1 MFVSLSD
8 LLHLVTVSLGPC
20 MLLQMALFHSFLWL
34 SSIPL
39 CVCVYPL
46 HVLYLFMFNGN
57 LGCFH
62 ALAIVNSAAVSV
74 GVHVSFWIRVL
85 LKYIPRSGIS
95 GYMAT
100 LFLFFLRKICTVFL
114 SLAPIYIPTYHIG
127 GGPFSPHS
135 LQHLLFVE
143 FCFFCWWLGFPD
155 GAVVQNLPANTGG
168 ARETCSIPGLER
180 SPGVGNGN
188 LLQDCLE
195 NSMDGGAWWATV
207 HGATNESDITEHSAA
222 PPDCWEV
229 VPYHS
234 FHLHFYNIEQCW
246 ETFHVAV
253 GHVYV
258 FFCMK
263 HMIYDF

>member
-1 MFVSLSD
+1 MQVCSASASLFLFHRRVPLCRILLSTCKWYHVMFVSLSD

-57 LGCFH
+57 LGCFY

-100 LFLFFLRKICTVFL
+100 LFLFFWEKYVLFFL
-114 SLAPIYIPTYHIG
+114 VLHQFTFPPTI
-127 GGPFSPHS
+127 
-135 LQHLLFVE
+135 
-143 FCFFCWWLGFPD
+143 
-155 GAVVQNLPANTGG
+155 
-168 ARETCSIPGLER
+168 
-180 SPGVGNGN
+180 
-188 LLQDCLE
+188 
-195 NSMDGGAWWATV
+195 
-207 HGATNESDITEHSAA
+207 
-222 PPDCWEV
+222 
-229 VPYHS
+229 
-234 FHLHFYNIEQCW
+234 
-246 ETFHVAV
+246 
-253 GHVYV
+253 
-258 FFCMK
+258 
-263 HMIYDF
+263 

>member
-74 GVHVSFWIRVL
+74 GVHVSFWIRIL

-143 FCFFCWWLGFPD
+143 FCFFLLMTR
-155 GAVVQNLPANTGG
+155 LPRWSSSTESACQCRRCKRDVFDPWVGKIPWSRKWQP
-168 ARETCSIPGLER
+168 APGLPGKFHGRR
-180 SPGVGNGN
+180 SLVGYSPWGHKWVRHNWAQCSTSW
-188 LLQDCLE
+188 LLR
-195 NSMDGGAWWATV
+195 GG
-207 HGATNESDITEHSAA
+207 
-222 PPDCWEV
+222 PLP
-229 VPYHS
+229 
-234 FHLHFYNIEQCW
+234 
-246 ETFHVAV
+246 
-253 GHVYV
+253 
-258 FFCMK
+258 
-263 HMIYDF
+263 